1 MYRKSKCR
9 TYSNDMSKGVNN
21 QTDEEWVIQKKN
33 LMETRFKEIICKCNR
48 DKTFT
53 KHFLSCKEAQIVSQK

>member
-1 MYRKSKCR
+1 
-9 TYSNDMSKGVNN
+9 MSKGVNN